1 MPSNHTQKLPNFL
14 CIGAE
19 RSGTTWLYEVLK
31 NHPEVYLYPYLKEI
45 NFFSEHYKKGLNW
58 YKQFF
63 VNSQKFSYKAIGD
76 ISPQYFHEKET
87 SSRVANDLP
96 DVRFI
101 LILRNPVNRAFSEY
115 TYNKLILNIE
125 DSFMEFL
132 KKRSRAYEIGFYSQ
146 HLKRWFEVFPKDQF
160 LIFIFE
166 EMMDDKI
173 KSLKKISDFL
183 NIQFNLFDRNIV
195 LSKIHSSDIPRF
207 HGLYTHGYK
216 VASKMNEYL
225 VSKDL
230 YLISSNL
237 KRFKKLFDLF
247 SSKSEKE
254 KINPILQKKLYL
266 NYKEDILELENILGR
281 DLNHWK
287 FED

>member
-1 MPSNHTQKLPNFL
+1 MLSNHTQNLPNFL

-45 NFFSEHYKKGLNW
+45 NFFSEHYHKGLNW
-58 YKQFF
+58 YQQFF
-63 VNSQKFSYKAIGD
+63 VDSKKTSYKAIGD
-76 ISPQYFHEKET
+76 ISPQYFHKKEAP
-87 SSRVANDLP
+87 SRISNDLP
-96 DVRFI
+96 GIRFI
-101 LILRNPVNRAFSEY
+101 LILRNPVYRAFSEY

-125 DSFMEFL
+125 DTFMEFL
-132 KKRSRAYEIGFYSQ
+132 QKRVRAYEIGFYSK
-146 HLKRWFEVFPKDQF
+146 HIKRWFEAFPEDQF

-166 EMMDDKI
+166 EMMQKKI
-173 KSLKKISDFL
+173 NSLKKISNFL
-183 NIQFNLFDRNIV
+183 DIQFKLIDMNKV
-195 LSKIHSSDIPRF
+195 MSKIHSSDIPRF
-207 HGLYTHGYK
+207 HGLYTQGYK
-216 VASKMNEYL
+216 VANKINEYL
-225 VSKDL
+225 ISKDL

-247 SSKSEKE
+247 SIKSEKE
-254 KINPILQKKLYL
+254 KIDQILQKKLYL
-266 NYKEDILELENILGR
+266 MYREDILELEKILGR